1 MNNRNLTANIIEQRN
16 ILNAHPFHLV
26 DTSPWP
32 IATSFSLL
40 TLTTGAVM
48 SFHGVYFGVY
58 VLITGLLCTIISM
71 SFWFRDVISESS
83 YLGYHT
89 ILVGKGLSIGVA
101 LFIISEVMFF
111 LSIFW
116 AFFHSSL
123 APSVE
128 IGSLWPPY
136 GIEALNPFELPLLNT
151 IILLSSG
158 VRLKWFYLLKL
169 KIPKNNIF
177 IG

>member
-1 MNNRNLTANIIEQRN
+1 MNIIEKRN
-16 ILNAHPFHLV
+16 LLNAHPFHLV

-32 IATSFSLL
+32 IVTSFSLL
-40 TLTTGAVM
+40 TLTGGAVM
-48 SFHGVYFGVY
+48 SFHGITYGVY
-58 VLITGLLCTIISM
+58 VLIIGLLCTIMSM
-71 SFWFRDVISESS
+71 SFWFRDVISEGS

-89 ILVGKGLSIGVA
+89 ISVGKGLSMGVA

-151 IILLSSG
+151 VILLSSG
-158 VRLKWFYLLKL
+158 VCLKWLLIISWILRINKV
-169 KIPKNNIF
+169 F
-177 IG
+177 